1 MLLRVTT
8 ATVTAFTQTGYLHPA
23 AYELTVA
30 AALAL
35 GLALI
40 ALLAVAERV
49 VPRAR

>member
-23 AYELTVA
+23 AYEVTVA

-40 ALLAVAERV
+40 AVMAVIERL
-49 VPRAR
+49 PRAR